1 MFPGSVT
8 GFPRRRTWRW
18 RFGGGFAPT
27 CLTGRSSRCGS
38 MRPRRTG
45 PSAGMRNELESPRTR
60 PVEFRHRYSTN
71 DLSYL
76 TDAERRRF
84 LAGGDP
90 DPQTNPAIAWEL
102 LYRLEPE
109 LYDRLLR
116 PERIHPSVID
126 LLPPRGFPIL
136 VAGAGSGRV
145 SEGIVDPFDVLI
157 GLEPAAALR
166 AR

>member
-1 MFPGSVT
+1 MFRGSVT
-8 GFPRRRTWRW
+8 GFPRRRTWRCVL
-18 RFGGGFAPT
+18 GGGFAPT

-45 PSAGMRNELESPRTR
+45 PSARMRNELESPPTR

-71 DLSYL
+71 DLSSL

-109 LYDRLLR
+109 LYDRLIR
-116 PERIHPSVID
+116 PERNHPSVID
-126 LLPPRGFPIL
+126 WLPPRVYRAVG
-136 VAGAGSGRV
+136 VGGGSGRAA
-145 SEGIVDPFDVLI
+145 EGPTHRCGEPVA
-157 GLEPAAALR
+157 LEPAPPLR
-166 AR
+166 E